1 MRLWFILQKYWSAN
15 EPVEGNVADH
25 NKCVDQPRVRTDA
38 LLSTALCAQAG
49 RLCNTYWVDMLPI
62 LWLSGLDLSGNNV
75 SGTLPDGISMLT
87 ALTELAIPNNAVSG
101 TLPSN
106 FSALSLLQ

>member
-1 MRLWFILQKYWSAN
+1 M
-15 EPVEGNVADH
+15 PV
-25 NKCVDQPRVRTDA
+25 
-38 LLSTALCAQAG
+38 
-49 RLCNTYWVDMLPI
+49 